1 MDLITELQTKWNI
14 DIYIIAIVMLSGFFQ
29 EKYMC
34 ILKWSKDARL
44 DAALKTLAVS
54 LLVSSLYILI
64 TYRDA
69 KRGSQDGKVF
79 LPWGKYLITYFA
91 TTSLYDLAVRPF
103 RKFLKKKFGDD
114 DEPIKPTQDDTQK
127 D

>member
-34 ILKWSKDARL
+34 IFKWSKDARL
-44 DAALKTLAVS
+44 DAALKTLALS
-54 LLVSSLYILI
+54 FLVSSIYIIILYK
-64 TYRDA
+64 DA
-69 KRGSQDGKVF
+69 KRLSEDGKVF
-79 LPWGKYLITYFA
+79 LPWGKFLITYFA

-103 RKFLKKKFGDD
+103 RKFIKKKFGDD
-114 DEPIKPTQDDTQK
+114 EPVKPPTND
-127 D
+127 